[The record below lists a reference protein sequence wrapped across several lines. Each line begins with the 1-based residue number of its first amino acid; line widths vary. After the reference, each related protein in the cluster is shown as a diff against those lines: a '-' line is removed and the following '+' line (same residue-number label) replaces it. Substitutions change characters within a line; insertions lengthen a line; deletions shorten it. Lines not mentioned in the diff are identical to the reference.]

1 MSKSQIPNPKSQTTI
16 AKAKFLAGSQN
27 AIDVREQGG
36 ALLIRVKVQP
46 KAPAGAI
53 VGEHAGALKI
63 KVTAAPENGRANR
76 DAVKF
81 LAGKL
86 GLRRSDIS
94 IVSGEHSRD
103 KLFAIRGLKR
113 DEVLRRLQSL
123 VPTQVVRSQD
133 PESRMDR
140 E

>member
-1 MSKSQIPNPKSQTTI
+1 MSNKSHLHICPRADKNKKVAHPLRLNVSEKHGV
-16 AKAKFLAGSQN
+16 LLLP
-27 AIDVREQGG
+27 VR
-36 ALLIRVKVQP
+36 VQP

-76 DAVKF
+76 AAVKF

-113 DEVLRRLQSL
+113 DELLRRLQSL
-123 VPTQVVRSQD
+123 VTTQVVRSQE